1 MFLSHNIKG
10 GKNKDLDEA
19 FHYTEAKWKK
29 AINENGLRPGSY
41 ATPAGDLSPT
51 QAAIELALPP
61 NRKLPD
67 AKLRIDLEAMRQKGF
82 KIPKPKRVSNVVT
95 AGDGRVYTQPGGG
108 YEMKFDYEIPS
119 EFIKIIE

>member
-1 MFLSHNIKG
+1 MR

-29 AINENGLRPGSY
+29 TINEVGLRPGSY

-67 AKLRIDLEAMRQKGF
+67 AKLRIDLGAMRNDGY
-82 KIPKPKRVSNVVT
+82 KIPEPTRVSNVVT

-108 YEMKFDYEIPS
+108 YEMKFDYKIPPKYIS
-119 EFIKIIE
+119 IVEKQ